1 MEDGNATVPNFDM
14 NHSFFWKI
22 NDTSKGKTK
31 NAYKGSNSNAVL
43 LVLLKKFNAV
53 LFPGKVWFI
62 KDDEE
67 FDSHTEYS
75 EVCLNLMREDRG
87 GGHHPHP
94 TPSKFKL
101 FINIVKLPKIGFVN
115 PPPPGKHNHL
125 LDPPFRKRV
134 HAWQSSF

>member
-53 LFPGKVWFI
+53 LFPGKV
-62 KDDEE
+62 
-67 FDSHTEYS
+67 
-75 EVCLNLMREDRG
+75 
-87 GGHHPHP
+87 
-94 TPSKFKL
+94 
-101 FINIVKLPKIGFVN
+101 
-115 PPPPGKHNHL
+115 
-125 LDPPFRKRV
+125 
-134 HAWQSSF
+134 